1 MEKGKKLCQELKNIR
16 KQIADANEIDYAPNE
31 CQHKGDCR
39 GTCEKC
45 EQEVRYI
52 EQQLSL
58 RKAAGKAI
66 KIAGLFT
73 GMAALSACG
82 AATTDLNIDS
92 TPLTG
97 DTICPVNQLEGDVY
111 APEPEYETE
120 GGDSTQVGQKKA
132 GEVQAIPPELP
143 VEGEVD

>member
-1 MEKGKKLCQELKNIR
+1 MKNIR

-111 APEPEYETE
+111 APEPEDETE
-120 GGDSTQVGQKKA
+120 GGDSTQVGKKKA
-132 GEVQAIPPELP
+132 GEVQAIPPEP
-143 VEGEVD
+143 EEGEVY

>member
-52 EQQLSL
+52 EHQLSL
-58 RKAAGKAI
+58 RKAAGKVI

-97 DTICPVNQLEGDVY
+97 DTICPVDQLEGDVY
-111 APEPEYETE
+111 APEPDTIK
-120 GGDSTQVGQKKA
+120 SQIKA
-132 GEVQAIPPELP
+132 GEV
-143 VEGEVD
+143 GK

>member
-16 KQIADANEIDYAPNE
+16 KQIADANEIDYAPKE

-45 EQEVRYI
+45 EQDIRYI
-52 EQQLSL
+52 EHQLSL

-82 AATTDLNIDS
+82 PTTSENNGDVVP
-92 TPLTG
+92 TCG
-97 DTICPVNQLEGDVY
+97 DTIRVDQLEGDVY
-111 APEPEYETE
+111 APEPEDETE
-120 GGDSTQVGQKKA
+120 GGDSTQVDQKKA

>member
-82 AATTDLNIDS
+82 ATTDS
-92 TPLTG
+92 TIPDDTLLTS
-97 DTICPVNQLEGDVY
+97 DTICPVDQLEGDVY
-111 APEPEYETE
+111 APEPEDETE

-132 GEVQAIPPELP
+132 GEVQAIPPEP
-143 VEGEVD
+143 EEGEVD